1 MRRALK
7 LNVRTVMLS
16 YTIGPLLAFLPKRWR
31 ESLPFHASMK
41 LKHAMLLS
49 GILECLIAL
58 TALVYWYS
66 YSVTHWAADAVFSAI
81 QNGAE
86 INPNAIGFAG
96 LAVMFLHPLTW
107 LIAYFGFEGIV
118 RLCAAF
124 TDTTLGTLPLFL
136 AYKAYLQFLR
146 GGNPLS
152 VGTDNSSQSHLASGI
167 RAVRERALIAALP
180 LVPDELHFV
189 TRGSD
194 EILEIRSC
202 RAKPDWTPPR
212 VMRHEDRYYQLE
224 ACSRGTAP
232 RPFIYA
238 LRKLSAGVPGR
249 TVLIYS
255 PEQTP
260 IRAER

>member
-1 MRRALK
+1 
-7 LNVRTVMLS
+7 MLS
-16 YTIGPLLAFLPKRWR
+16 YTLGPFLAFLPRRWR
-31 ESLPFHASMK
+31 ESLPFLASIDSK
-41 LKHAMLLS
+41 PAELLS
-49 GILECLIAL
+49 GILECVVALI
-58 TALVYWYS
+58 ALVYWYS

-86 INPNAIGFAG
+86 IDPKAIGFAG

-124 TDTTLGTLPLFL
+124 TDTTLGVLPLFL
-136 AYKAYLQFLR
+136 ADKIYLQFVR
-146 GGNPLS
+146 GGNPLT
-152 VGTDNSSQSHLASGI
+152 VGTDNFSQNHLASGF
-167 RAVRERALIAALP
+167 RAVRERALMAALP
-180 LVPDELHFV
+180 LIPDELHFA

-194 EILEIRSC
+194 QILEIRSC

-212 VMRHEDRYYQLE
+212 VVRHEDRYYQLE
-224 ACSRGTAP
+224 ACSQGSAS
-232 RPFIYA
+232 RPFIYV

-249 TVLIYS
+249 TVLVYS

-260 IRAER
+260 VRAER